1 MAVARGGDAHAVC
14 LGPTSRISL
23 YARHFAVGILPPSS
37 SCAALAS
44 FSSRDRTTSS
54 FEAAEGVSGTIG
66 ASTNVGELLR
76 VVGDSGEDYNA
87 MNLEQADLE
96 VAGTSERAGLSGGY
110 SGGPSAGDVVVRIL
124 CNRSKTGQV
133 IGKAGAVIKQLREE
147 TLSRIKVKLLPCPS
161 NYLRSQI
168 LKHEHEP

>member
-14 LGPTSRISL
+14 LGPKTRISL

-87 MNLEQADLE
+87 MNLEQVDLE

-124 CNRSKTGQV
+124 CNKSKTGQV
-133 IGKAGAVIKQLREE
+133 IGKAGAVIKQLRED
-147 TLSRIKVKLLPCPS
+147 TLSRIKVKPHTHTLQLICDPKS
-161 NYLRSQI
+161 
-168 LKHEHEP
+168 